1 MDTHMK
7 TLIVGGTGLVGGHAA
22 IHLSEQGYD
31 VTIMSRN
38 KPAAHA
44 LKDTE
49 FIRCNYIEDDVTDGR
64 LEGFDALVFAA
75 AQDIR
80 QLPMDGSISP
90 DSFYK
95 KANDEAVPRFFEA
108 AKAAGI
114 TRAAYVGSFYPQI
127 APERINTDPYVH
139 SRHVT
144 DEAVRAL
151 SDERFNVCSLNA
163 PFILGE
169 LPGLDIPHILGLIA
183 YASGQLPD
191 LPLFAPEGGTNH
203 ITARSVAES
212 IAGALQRGESG
223 KAYLIG
229 DENYTWKEYLEAW
242 ASAAGAPVDLEVRSD
257 DHPILPNAIMFAG
270 PGALVSYEPDA
281 RETRLL
287 SYSRHQVG
295 AEIKAMVQSAMAS
308 AQE

>member
-1 MDTHMK
+1 MK

-22 IHLSEQGYD
+22 VHLTEKGHD

-38 KPAAHA
+38 KPTAHA
-44 LKDTE
+44 LQNTE
-49 FIRCNYIEDDVTDGR
+49 FMSCNYIEDDVADGR

-80 QLPMDGSISP
+80 QLPMDGSIAP
-90 DSFYK
+90 DAFYK

-114 TRAAYVGSFYPQI
+114 SRTAYVGSFYPQI
-127 APERINTDPYVH
+127 APERIAIDPYVN

-151 SDERFNVCSLNA
+151 SSAQFKVCSLNA
-163 PFILGE
+163 PFILGQ
-169 LPGLDIPHILGLIA
+169 LPGLDVPHILGLIA
-183 YASGQLPD
+183 YVSGQLPD
-191 LPLFAPEGGTNH
+191 LPLFAPQGGTNH
-203 ITARSVAES
+203 ITAKSVAES
-212 IAGALQRGESG
+212 IEGALERGESG

-242 ASAAGAPVDLEVRSD
+242 ASAAGAPVELEVRSD

-270 PGALVSYEPDA
+270 AGALVNYEPDA
-281 RETRLL
+281 DESALL
-287 SYSRHQVG
+287 NYGRKQVA
-295 AEIKAMVQSAMAS
+295 AEIQSMVQSAMAS
-308 AQE
+308 AQG

>member
-1 MDTHMK
+1 MK

-22 IHLSEQGYD
+22 LHLSKKGHD

-38 KPAAHA
+38 KPTAHA
-44 LKDTE
+44 LQDTR
-49 FIRCNYIEDDVTDGR
+49 FLSCNYIEDDVTDGR

-80 QLPMDGSISP
+80 QLPMDGSIAP
-90 DSFYK
+90 DAFYK
-95 KANDEAVPRFFEA
+95 KVNDEAVPRFFEA

-114 TRAAYVGSFYPQI
+114 SRTAYIGSFYPQV
-127 APERINTDPYVH
+127 APERIELDPYVH

-151 SDERFNVCSLNA
+151 SNDRFNVCSLNA

-183 YASGQLPD
+183 YVSGQLPD

-203 ITARSVAES
+203 ITAQSVAES
-212 IAGALQRGESG
+212 IEGALERGESG

-270 PGALVSYEPDA
+270 AGALVRYEPDA
-281 RETRLL
+281 EETTLL
-287 SYSRHQVG
+287 AYSRNQVSG
-295 AEIKAMVQSAMAS
+295 EIISMVQSALAN
-308 AQE
+308 AQG

>member
-1 MDTHMK
+1 MK

-22 IHLSEQGYD
+22 LHLTEKGHD

-38 KPAAHA
+38 KPTAHA
-44 LKDTE
+44 LQDTN
-49 FIRCNYIEDDVTDGR
+49 FLNCNYIEDDVADGR

-80 QLPMDGSISP
+80 QLPMDGSIAP
-90 DSFYK
+90 DAFYK

-114 TRAAYVGSFYPQI
+114 KRTAYVGSFYPQV
-127 APERINTDPYVH
+127 APERIELDPYVN

-151 SDERFNVCSLNA
+151 SSDQFNVCSLNA

-169 LPGLDIPHILGLIA
+169 LPGLDVPHILGLIA
-183 YASGQLPD
+183 YVSGQLPD
-191 LPLFAPEGGTNH
+191 LPLFAPLGGTNH
-203 ITARSVAES
+203 ITAKSVAES
-212 IAGALQRGESG
+212 IEGALERGESG
-223 KAYLIG
+223 TAYLIG
-229 DENYTWKEYLEAW
+229 DQNYTWKEYLEAW
-242 ASAAGAPVDLEVRSD
+242 ASAAGAPINLDVRSD

-270 PGALVSYEPDA
+270 AGTLVSYEPNA
-281 RETRLL
+281 QESALL
-287 SYSRHQVG
+287 DYSRNQVG
-295 AEIKAMVQSAMAS
+295 DEINSMARSALAGVQG
-308 AQE
+308 